1 MWIAQTITGARV
13 EAARDLAADDY
24 RCPMC
29 EAAVVLK
36 RGQQVAAHFAHAP
49 DSNCPASEA
58 ESWRHLMAK
67 QVLVEELT
75 TLGWEARA
83 EIVHQAHGRR
93 VDVGLKAPGPDDSMV
108 YIAIEV
114 QDSAIQV
121 ATMKDRIAKDR
132 RIGYHATVWL
142 FTSHRAAS
150 LLAAR
155 PNHEIRVP
163 DEMLWVANRYGQG
176 VQIIDPQAREI
187 WNASLGRVRRA
198 GESREWYTPDG
209 DLTGVDYPGRT
220 LRKTKSV
227 VRRQGGFEPQLA
239 PGKFGDRW
247 SVVFSPGESDS
258 MLQEAS

>member
-1 MWIAQTITGARV
+1 VWIAQTPTGDRV
-13 EAARDLAADDY
+13 EATRDLGADNY

-29 EAAVVLK
+29 ESAVVLK
-36 RGQQVAAHFAHAP
+36 RGQKVAAHFAHAP
-49 DSNCPASEA
+49 DSACPASEA

-75 TLGWEARA
+75 ALGWEARA
-83 EIVHQAHGRR
+83 EIAHQAHGRR
-93 VDVGLKAPGPDDSMV
+93 VDVGLKAPGPDGSMV

-121 ATMKDRIAKDR
+121 DTMKERIARDR

-142 FTSHRAAS
+142 FTSHRAAA
-150 LLAAR
+150 LLAAE
-155 PNHEIRVP
+155 PDDEVRVP
-163 DEMLWVANRYGQG
+163 DEMLWAANRYGQG
-176 VQIIDPQAREI
+176 VQIIDPQAQEI
-187 WNASLGRVRRA
+187 WIAALGKVRRA

-220 LRKTKSV
+220 LRKT
-227 VRRQGGFEPQLA
+227 RYITRQRGGFVPGLA

-247 SVVFSPGESDS
+247 SVVFTGEVAAPVAAD
-258 MLQEAS
+258 AR

>member
-1 MWIAQTITGARV
+1 MWIAQTPTGDRV
-13 EAARDLAADDY
+13 EAVRDLKVDDY

-29 EAAVVLK
+29 ESAVVLK
-36 RGQQVAAHFAHAP
+36 RGQKVAAHFAHAP
-49 DSNCPASEA
+49 DSSCLASEA

-67 QVLVEELT
+67 RVLVEELT
-75 TLGWEARA
+75 SLGWEARA
-83 EIVHQAHGRR
+83 EVVHQAHGRR
-93 VDVGLKAPGPDDSMV
+93 VDVGLKAPGPDGSMV

-121 ATMKDRIAKDR
+121 DTMKERIAKDR

-142 FTSHRAAS
+142 FTSHRAAL

-155 PNHEIRVP
+155 PEYEIRVR
-163 DEMLWVANRYGQG
+163 DEMLWAANRSGQG
-176 VQIIDPQAREI
+176 VQIIDPQARRI
-187 WNASLGRVRRA
+187 WIASLGKIRRA

-220 LRKTKSV
+220 LRKKKHIT
-227 VRRQGGFEPQLA
+227 RQQGGFVPMLA

-247 SVVFSPGESDS
+247 SVVFGPAAK
-258 MLQEAS
+258 QPCAA

>member
-1 MWIAQTITGARV
+1 MWIAQSPTGDHV
-13 EAARDLAADDY
+13 EAARDLGADDY

-29 EAAVVLK
+29 GSAVVLK
-36 RGQQVAAHFAHAP
+36 RGQKVAAHFAHAP
-49 DSNCPASEA
+49 DSACPASEA

-67 QVLVEELT
+67 QLLVEAMT
-75 TLGWEARA
+75 DLGWEARA

-93 VDVGLKAPGPDDSMV
+93 VDVGVKAPGPDGSMV

-121 ATMKDRIAKDR
+121 DTMKERIAKDR

-142 FTSHRAAS
+142 FTSHRAAA
-150 LLAAR
+150 LMAAR
-155 PNHEIRVP
+155 PDHEVRVP

-176 VQIIDPQAREI
+176 VQIIDPEVEQI
-187 WNASLGRVRRA
+187 WIASLGKVRRA

-220 LRKTKSV
+220 LRKTKHV
-227 VRRQGGFEPQLA
+227 VRRPGGFVPGVA

-247 SVVFSPGESDS
+247 SVVFMNDADATAGV
-258 MLQEAS
+258 A

>member
-1 MWIAQTITGARV
+1 MWIARTPAGDRV
-13 EAARDLAADDY
+13 EATRDLAADNY

-29 EAAVVLK
+29 ESAVVLK
-36 RGQQVAAHFAHAP
+36 RGQRVAAHFAHAP
-49 DSNCPASEA
+49 DSTCPNSEP

-67 QVLVEELT
+67 QVLVDEMT
-75 TLGWEARA
+75 ALGWEARA

-93 VDVGLKAPGPDDSMV
+93 VDVGLKAPGPDGAMT
-108 YIAIEV
+108 YIAIEI

-121 ATMKDRIAKDR
+121 DTMKQRVAKDK

-142 FTSHRAAS
+142 FTSHRASA
-150 LLAAR
+150 LVAAQ
-155 PNHEIRVP
+155 PDHEVRVP

-187 WNASLGRVRRA
+187 QIAMLGKVQRA

-227 VRRQGGFEPQLA
+227 TLRRGGFVPGLA

-247 SVVFSPGESDS
+247 AVVFLEGVPGE
-258 MLQEAS
+258 EARAS